1 MNNINNRMRIGK
13 TAVLCLLLLAVSID
27 YINAQSRY
35 NLSFQEIDS
44 INFKWVSSTRLL
56 LRTDSSALV
65 NGKYPLVIEQKNDN
79 HSPYVSLLKVD
90 FQQSFLLPDT
100 LENANIK
107 ISINN
112 KCLNMEKLLLKVIS
126 LNKHQEIIST
136 DSVDI
141 NNSEQWRK
149 KTLTFGL
156 KNAKFLVVGL
166 DGYSPNFQDKPSKL
180 YLDRISIELNN
191 QDIEQISG
199 IDYLESCKPMRLS
212 KDIVVSDSLNADF
225 INNIRLP
232 DTRIIALGET
242 VHGSSSI
249 TECVLNIIKEN
260 ILNNNCRCVILEED
274 MSMLLKLNLYVSGK
288 LPEKSKD
295 DIEKDLSGIH
305 FNKNTLLCFLSWLRE
320 YNQHTKGSKV
330 RLWGMDSIF
339 LYERNALF
347 DYFYAFYDI
356 KYNEV
361 FYPILENIKSL
372 NFKQAILDV
381 TTQSG
386 ILENVM
392 GKEEFEKFMYVL
404 EFYKCCID
412 KGKSPIDSYLSLRNR
427 DYYMFCNIDY
437 FLMNH
442 VDKDDKVFMY
452 SHYGHAKKNAHI
464 WVKFP
469 DCYTAG
475 YYLKKKYQDQY
486 AVVGVTI
493 GKGEITTR
501 NNYDADKFHTF
512 MLDCSS
518 KSSLEAMYMMMNK
531 KYVYNLTDYLPT
543 SIYRIKSIGNRMLHK
558 EEFYDAVKD
567 GADAFTFIRDSLG
580 FTVHEDETFDSF
592 YIDKYIQRRRI
603 MQQLQK
609 DNNLIGNENNNKPL

>member
-1 MNNINNRMRIGK
+1 MRIGK
-13 TAVLCLLLLAVSID
+13 TTVLCLLLLAVSID
-27 YINAQSRY
+27 CINAQSRY
-35 NLSFQEIDS
+35 NLNFQGVDS
-44 INFKWVSSTRLL
+44 INLKWVSSTRLL

-65 NGKYPLVIEQKNDN
+65 NGKYPLVLEQKNDN

-90 FQQSFLLPDT
+90 LQQTFLLSDT

-112 KCLNMEKLLLKVIS
+112 KCLNMEKLFLKVIS
-126 LNKHQEIIST
+126 LNKHQEIVST

-149 KTLTFGL
+149 KTLAFGL

-166 DGYSPNFQDKPSKL
+166 DGYSPDFQDKPSKL

-199 IDYLESCKPMRLS
+199 IDYLEACKPMKLS

-288 LPEKSKD
+288 LPEKSIN

-320 YNQHTKGSKV
+320 YNQRTKGTKV

-381 TTQSG
+381 TTRSG

-404 EFYKCCID
+404 EFYKCSSD
-412 KGKSPIDSYLSLRNR
+412 KGNSPIDSYLSLRNR
-427 DYYMFCNIDY
+427 DYFMFRNIDY

-442 VDKDDKVFMY
+442 VAKDEKVIMY
-452 SHYGHAKKNAHI
+452 SHYGHVEKNVTL

-469 DCYTAG
+469 ELSSVG
-475 YYLKKKYQDQY
+475 YYLNKKYQDQY
-486 AVVGVTI
+486 AVVGIAV

-501 NNYDADKFHTF
+501 NNYDADKFHTYK
-512 MLDCSS
+512 LDFPS

-531 KYVYNLTDYLPT
+531 KYVYNLTDYLPAN
-543 SIYRIKSIGNRMLHK
+543 IYRIKSIGNRMLHK

-580 FTVHEDETFDSF
+580 FTDHEDDTFDSF

-609 DNNLIGNENNNKPL
+609 DNNLISNCSQ

>member
-1 MNNINNRMRIGK
+1 MLIGK

-35 NLSFQEIDS
+35 NLNFQEVDS
-44 INFKWVSSTRLL
+44 INLKWVSSTRLL

-65 NGKYPLVIEQKNDN
+65 NGKYPLVLEQKNDN

-180 YLDRISIELNN
+180 YLDWISIKLNN

-199 IDYLESCKPMRLS
+199 IDYLESCKPMKLS
-212 KDIVVSDSLNADF
+212 KDIVVSDSLNAEF

-232 DTRIIALGET
+232 DKRIIALGET
-242 VHGSSSI
+242 VHGSAEVS
-249 TECVLNIIKEN
+249 ECVFNIIKEN
-260 ILNNNCRCVILEED
+260 ILNNNCRSVILEED
-274 MSMLLKLNLYVSGK
+274 MSMLLKMNLYVNGR
-288 LPEKSKD
+288 LPEKSID
-295 DIEKDLSGIH
+295 DIKKDMSGTHIKI
-305 FNKNTLLCFLSWLRE
+305 NALLRFLSWLRE
-320 YNQHTKGSKV
+320 YNQQTKDSKV
-330 RLWGMDSIF
+330 SLWGMDSMF

-347 DYFYAFYDI
+347 DYFYAFYEI
-356 KYNEV
+356 EYHEI
-361 FYPILENIKSL
+361 FYPILEHIKSL
-372 NFKQAILDV
+372 NFTQAILD
-381 TTQSG
+381 TTAQSD
-386 ILENVM
+386 ILKNIM
-392 GKEEFEKFMYVL
+392 GKEEFHKFMYVL
-404 EFYKCCID
+404 VFYKSSSD
-412 KGKSPIDSYLSLRNR
+412 KSKSAIGDYLFLRNR
-427 DYYMFCNIDY
+427 DYYMFRNIDY

-442 VDKDDKVFMY
+442 VAKDEKVIIY
-452 SHYGHAKKNAHI
+452 SHYGHAEKNVTL

-469 DCYTAG
+469 ELSSVG
-475 YYLKKKYQDQY
+475 YYLNKKYQDQY
-486 AVVGVTI
+486 AVVGIAV

-501 NNYDADKFHTF
+501 KNYDADKFHTYK
-512 MLDCSS
+512 LDFPSN
-518 KSSLEAMYMMMNK
+518 SSLEGLYMMMNRN
-531 KYVYNLTDYLPT
+531 YIYNLTDYLPAN
-543 SIYRIKSIGNRMLHK
+543 IYRAKNIGNRIFLQEK
-558 EEFYDAVKD
+558 EFYDAVKNS
-567 GADAFTFIRDSLG
+567 ADAFIFIRESHG
-580 FTVHEDETFDSF
+580 FTDHQNETFDSF

-603 MQQLQK
+603 MQQLKK
-609 DNNLIGNENNNKPL
+609 DNNLISNCSQ